1 MSDKEEEKP
10 QEPARRVVNIWVKPK
25 AGIEC
30 DALWKKMTT
39 DIKSQPDYKLKWD
52 DNVKFEGGK
61 VYASFTIAEEAD
73 FHEEVMDEIEMME
86 DDVDGQDI
94 VFQTVME

>member
-1 MSDKEEEKP
+1 MSEDNKEEKP
-10 QEPARRVVNIWVKPK
+10 QESRRVVNIWVKPK

-30 DALWKKMTT
+30 EALWKKMTS

-61 VYASFTIAEEAD
+61 IYASFTIAEEAD